1 MAAGALNWTFPA
13 ARIARAFDA
22 VLPARAATKVVPRAV
37 TQPVARPGT
46 PEIYFAR
53 PIDNSRLVKVADPA
67 RSRELAQ
74 FTVACVVLFLLMMVY
89 AWQHFSAVEYGYK
102 IEQLRGQRDSLQEV
116 NRELR
121 LEEAA
126 LRDPERIDQLAHKL
140 GLASPQVGQ
149 VARIDEP
156 EPQPA
161 TAVLA
166 RASEPGADAAAG
178 ER

>member
-1 MAAGALNWTFPA
+1 MAAGALNWAYPA
-13 ARIARAFDA
+13 AQVSRVLGLIRPAERVQPDARSLAGH
-22 VLPARAATKVVPRAV
+22 R
-37 TQPVARPGT
+37 GT
-46 PEIYFAR
+46 PEIYFAKV
-53 PIDNSRLVKVADPA
+53 IDNSRLIKVADPA
-67 RSRELAQ
+67 RTHEMRM
-74 FTVACVVLFLLMMVY
+74 FTVACAVLFFMMMIY

-166 RASEPGADAAAG
+166 RANGPGAEPAAG